1 MPKGVMVYVAL
12 VVYEEFAFITLC
24 HRELRY
30 EFLWQVIIILPY
42 LYVFWIAQYLVFYRF
57 GIKAYATVSMKTDN
71 TVSTSNC
78 EYPLFVYCEETK
90 CDDGEMRLNTL
101 RNNI

>member
-1 MPKGVMVYVAL
+1 MILFTIIGSIIGAG
-12 VVYEEFAFITLC
+12 FASGQEI
-24 HRELRY
+24 
-30 EFLWQVIIILPY
+30 Y
-42 LYVFWIAQYLVFYRF
+42 LFFYRF